1 MYNVNDKRIMPIDLL
16 KLTKKKNILNKKKFK
31 WMISIYFLTKKVSIY
46 FQ

>member
-1 MYNVNDKRIMPIDLL
+1 MYKVNDKRIMQIDLL

-31 WMISIYFLTKKVSIY
+31 LMISIYFLTKKVSIY